1 MGIYLNPPADAFAA
15 ILKKN
20 IYVDKSGLIS
30 YTNSV
35 LNSSRMLT
43 CFSRPRRF
51 GKSYAA
57 KMLAAYYSKGAD
69 SDSLFQN
76 LEISGMDGY
85 KENLN
90 QYDVLFLDVA
100 WFISISSN
108 IQNTISEMQ
117 DSIIEELRSAFP
129 NIVSETVHSLPV
141 ALLQISAKQGE
152 NSLSL
157 LMSGMLCFVK
167 QRVMN
172 LYRDHISSYCEL
184 CLKGS
189 RYRNL
194 WLVHI

>member
-90 QYDVLFLDVA
+90 QYDVLFLMLHG
-100 WFISISSN
+100 SY
-108 IQNTISEMQ
+108 
-117 DSIIEELRSAFP
+117 LFP
-129 NIVSETVHSLPV
+129 VIFR
-141 ALLQISAKQGE
+141 I
-152 NSLSL
+152 LSL
-157 LMSGMLCFVK
+157 KCRTAL
-167 QRVMN
+167 
-172 LYRDHISSYCEL
+172 
-184 CLKGS
+184 S
-189 RYRNL
+189 RN
-194 WLVHI
+194 

>member
-108 IQNTISEMQ
+108 IQNTVSEMQ
-117 DSIIEELRSAFP
+117 GR
-129 NIVSETVHSLPV
+129 H
-141 ALLQISAKQGE
+141 
-152 NSLSL
+152 
-157 LMSGMLCFVK
+157 
-167 QRVMN
+167 
-172 LYRDHISSYCEL
+172 
-184 CLKGS
+184 
-189 RYRNL
+189 RNFSK
-194 WLVHI
+194 